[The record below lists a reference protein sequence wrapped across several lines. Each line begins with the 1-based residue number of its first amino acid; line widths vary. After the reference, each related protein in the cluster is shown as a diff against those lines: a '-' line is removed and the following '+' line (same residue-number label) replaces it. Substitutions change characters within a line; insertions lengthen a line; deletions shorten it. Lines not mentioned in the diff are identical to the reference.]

1 VAVLALALRFFI
13 SLGNANGEK
22 DYTLEFSSA
31 KLVVGETATATVAG
45 LPEGDTGKVNFSSSD
60 SEIVKIDTDGTMHAK
75 KVGDATIAASVN
87 GKNMSRTIRVIELL
101 EGVKSVILDQ
111 TTAAILSGETL
122 QLKASVELET
132 NENVSPPLIWSS
144 SNTAVAR
151 VSPDGLVTARDV
163 GTASITAT
171 LGNQSAVC
179 IITVQKNLNSEPVQ
193 SSEGTDTQDNTTNNT
208 TDNTN
213 NKTNSS
219 DSNTSTGS
227 NQSTADASKTSGS
240 TSNTTAKSLTLSQGF
255 AYLNVNQTM
264 ALEAAVSPAG
274 TSVSWSS
281 SDKNLATVSPAGI
294 VTAKAAGSVE
304 ITAKAG
310 TLTASCTIQIDPAIE
325 DGEQDQT
332 QQAPE

>member
-1 VAVLALALRFFI
+1 
-13 SLGNANGEK
+13 
-22 DYTLEFSSA
+22 
-31 KLVVGETATATVAG
+31 
-45 LPEGDTGKVNFSSSD
+45 
-60 SEIVKIDTDGTMHAK
+60 
-75 KVGDATIAASVN
+75 
-87 GKNMSRTIRVIELL
+87 
-101 EGVKSVILDQ
+101 VILDQ

-171 LGNQSAVC
+171 LGNHSAVC